1 MLTVLQIADTLLT
14 TIWTMLRISG
24 VVLIAPLLGA
34 VFVPA
39 RVRVLIGLVLAIAM
53 LPVVGDVPT
62 FSPLSGLG
70 LFTIA
75 QELIIGIS
83 IGFILKLAV
92 EAAVFA
98 GQVIS
103 MGMGLSF
110 ATVVDPQRGGTPLL
124 GRFYI
129 IIATLLLLTA
139 NAHLALIQIV
149 ADSYSLVPVG
159 SAGITA
165 LEARQIV
172 DFAALMFVGA
182 MQLALPAVVAILM
195 VNVSFGVISRAAP
208 TLNLFAVGFPIT
220 LMTGFV
226 VMILATRS
234 QGVVWDAQFAAAF
247 AAIGQLFGGG

>member
-1 MLTVLQIADTLLT
+1 MLTVLQIADTLLAT
-14 TIWTMLRISG
+14 MWTMLRISG

-39 RVRVLIGLVLAIAM
+39 RVRVLIGLVLAVAM
-53 LPVVGDVPT
+53 LPIVGETPA
-62 FSPLSGLG
+62 FSPLSVLG
-70 LFTIA
+70 LYTIA
-75 QELIIGIS
+75 QELIIGIA

-103 MGMGLSF
+103 IGMGLSF
-110 ATVVDPQRGGTPLL
+110 ATVVDPQQGGTPLL

-129 IIATLLLLTA
+129 IIATLLLLSV
-139 NAHLALIQIV
+139 NAHLGLIQIV
-149 ADSYSLVPVG
+149 ADSFSLVPIG
-159 SAGITA
+159 SGGISA
-165 LEARQIV
+165 PEAWQV
-172 DFAALMFVGA
+172 VSFASVMFVGA

-220 LMTGFV
+220 LMTGFI
-226 VMILATRS
+226 VMVMATRNHAII
-234 QGVVWDAQFAAAF
+234 WDAQFAAAF
-247 AAIGQLFGGG
+247 AAIGRLLGGG

>member
-1 MLTVLQIADTLLT
+1 MLTVVQIADTLMAIT
-14 TIWTMLRISG
+14 WTLLRVSG

-39 RVRVLIGLVLAIAM
+39 RVRILIGLVLAVAM
-53 LPVVGDVPT
+53 LPVVGELPT
-62 FSPLSGLG
+62 FSPLSALG
-70 LFTIA
+70 LYTIS
-75 QELIIGIS
+75 QELIIGIA
-83 IGFILKLAV
+83 IGFLLKLVV

-103 MGMGLSF
+103 IGMGLSF
-110 ATVVDPQRGGTPLL
+110 ATVVDPQQGGTPLL

-129 IIATLLLLTA
+129 IIATLLLLSV

-149 ADSYSLVPVG
+149 ADSFSLVPVG
-159 SAGITA
+159 SGGITA
-165 LEARQIV
+165 VEARQVV
-172 DFAALMFVGA
+172 DFASLMFVGA

-220 LMTGFV
+220 LMTGFII
-226 VMILATRS
+226 MIMATRN

-247 AAIGQLFGGG
+247 AAIGRLLGGG